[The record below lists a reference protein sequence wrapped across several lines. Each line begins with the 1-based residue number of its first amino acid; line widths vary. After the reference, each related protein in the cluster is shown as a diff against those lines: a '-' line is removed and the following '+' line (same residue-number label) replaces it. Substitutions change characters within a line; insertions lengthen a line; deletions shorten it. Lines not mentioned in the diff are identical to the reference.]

1 MPTIKWDDHMAE
13 KLKEDPGYAP
23 GYLNACLEEGLD
35 VFKVGL
41 KHVIDAMGGATA
53 VAKRS
58 GISRESVYKA
68 YRPGGNPT
76 LNSLHALLSAT
87 GMEIQVKA
95 TPNSSREAR
104 SRGSK
109 LPTPDS
115 RPTRT
120 SEASGSRTSSTT

>member
-1 MPTIKWDDHMAE
+1 MPTIKWDDYMVE
-13 KLKEDPGYAP
+13 RLKEDPGYAP

-35 VFKVGL
+35 TFKIGL

-68 YRPGGNPT
+68 CRPGGNPT

-87 GMEIQVKA
+87 GMEIQIK
-95 TPNSSREAR
+95 
-104 SRGSK
+104 G
-109 LPTPDS
+109 
-115 RPTRT
+115 T
-120 SEASGSRTSSTT
+120 SHPS